1 MYLKNV
7 TNIPKT
13 VTFRLTLWYILIFGL
28 LTFVVF
34 LVAYL
39 YLVSYLQR
47 QVENE
52 LLSSIKEFASLYK
65 TDGLDALRSEFLREA
80 KSEGAHNIF
89 LCLRAP
95 DGQVVASSGARACKY
110 LVPLKSDLMNLDS
123 NKPVLRTISPPSL
136 NHQVRLVAKK
146 MEDGHVMGVGRSLK
160 NNELMM
166 ERYRETFGAAIFVMI
181 TSGGLIGWL
190 VARKAMS
197 GVSRVT
203 TIASRIG
210 KGDLRTR
217 VPYGGEGEEI
227 RALVMAFNDMLS
239 RIESLVKE
247 LKHVTDNIA
256 HELRTP
262 LTRIRGLAE
271 TTLIKGKD
279 LSEYQELA
287 ASVIRE
293 SDQLI
298 AMVNTMLEIAK
309 TDSGINGMALESV
322 DLKKIIE
329 EAIDLFIP
337 LAEEKNLSIELS
349 LPKEEVIIKGERHR
363 LQRAFAN
370 LLDNAIKYSLKNGR
384 IKVSLKRKN
393 NGMVLVEVADS
404 GMGIDEKDLPYIFER
419 FYRGD
424 KSRSTPGS
432 GLGLS
437 LSLSIIRAHGGDIQV
452 ETTPGKGTLFTITL
466 PDKSL
471 N

>member
-1 MYLKNV
+1 M
-7 TNIPKT
+7 
-13 VTFRLTLWYILIFGL
+13 IFGL

-34 LVAYL
+34 LVVYF
-39 YLVSYLQR
+39 YLVSYLHWQI
-47 QVENE
+47 ENE
-52 LLSSIKEFASLYK
+52 LLNSIKEFESLYK
-65 TDGLDALRSEFLREA
+65 TGGIDALRSEFLREA
-80 KSEGAHNIF
+80 ESEGAHNVF
-89 LCLRAP
+89 LCLRTP
-95 DGQVVASSGARACKY
+95 DGKVVASSGAGACRY
-110 LVPLKSDLMNLDS
+110 LEPLKPDLMNSDS
-123 NKPVLRTISPPSL
+123 DRPVLRTISPHGLS
-136 NHQVRLVAKK
+136 HKIRLVAKE
-146 MEDGHVMGVGRSLK
+146 MEDGYVMEVGRSLK

-181 TSGGLIGWL
+181 TSGGLIGWFM
-190 VARKAMS
+190 ARKAMS

-210 KGDLRTR
+210 KGDLRIR

-227 RALVMAFNDMLS
+227 RALVIAFNDMLG

-279 LSEYQELA
+279 VSEYQELA

-298 AMVNTMLEIAK
+298 AMLNTMLEIAK
-309 TDSGINGMALESV
+309 TDSGINEMALEPV

-329 EAIDLFIP
+329 EAIDLFMP
-337 LAEEKNLSIELS
+337 LAEEKDLSIEVS
-349 LPKEEVIIKGERHR
+349 LPKGEVIIKGERHR

-370 LLDNAIKYSLKNGR
+370 LLDNAIKYSLENGR
-384 IKVSLKRKN
+384 IEVSLKREEH
-393 NGMVLVEVADS
+393 GMVLVEIGDS
-404 GMGIDEKDLPYIFER
+404 GIGIDEKDLPYIFER

-452 ETTPGKGTLFTITL
+452 ESAPGKGTKFTIVL
-466 PDKSL
+466 PVES
-471 N
+471 